1 MCRSDQAGASPGR
14 VSFRRLKRSLQMIV
28 CISCTKASCTRRLL
42 PHPNP
47 IPFMRVPTGAR
58 RGGSSGE
65 REGGRPGALLGCPR
79 LGPLGVW
86 CLALLLC
93 RVLAMRCDAMRARS
107 RAKRWL
113 ARIPELMAC
122 LRTPGSRAGHGT
134 AQLLASAPGN
144 FLQVTPRSRP
154 AVHRRR
160 VYVEC
165 SSAPT
170 SVQSS
175 PNVE

>member
-1 MCRSDQAGASPGR
+1 
-14 VSFRRLKRSLQMIV
+14 MIV
-28 CISCTKASCTRRLL
+28 SMSCTKASRTRRLV

-65 REGGRPGALLGCPR
+65 REGGRPGALLGDPR

-93 RVLAMRCDAMRARS
+93 RVLAMRCDAMRACF

-122 LRTPGSRAGHGT
+122 QHKWVAAGAGHGT

-144 FLQVTPRSRP
+144 LLQVTPRSRP
-154 AVHRRR
+154 AVHRRHI
-160 VYVEC
+160 YIQC
-165 SSAPT
+165 SSALT
-170 SVQSS
+170 SCEAMVRHL
-175 PNVE
+175 